1 MGGVEGGVSG
11 GGSQSFSVPRNRN
24 ISSDTTNKEFHHS
37 QALQRQASIAMF
49 RQGKKITLIMPW
61 FKVKIVIA
69 FKNPQVADNNSRAT
83 GFWLH
88 CNNAGLTASPQLLPS
103 D

>member
-1 MGGVEGGVSG
+1 MLSVSE
-11 GGSQSFSVPRNRN
+11 SNRN
-24 ISSDTTNKEFHHS
+24 TSDTNKEFHYS
-37 QALQRQASIAMF
+37 RSLQRQASIAMF
-49 RQGKKITLIMPW
+49 WQGKKITLIMPW
-61 FKVKIVIA
+61 FKIKIVIA
-69 FKNPQVADNNSRAT
+69 FKIPQVADNNSRAT